1 MDILSILIIALGLAM
16 DAFAVSIASGAAL
29 RRCELKT
36 VLRIA
41 LFFGAFQ
48 GVMPV
53 IGWAAS
59 QHFKR
64 YVAGIDHWIAFAL
77 LAGVGIKMIYESR
90 KIKSD
95 EAEICAISNTTLLVL
110 AVATSIDALAVGLS
124 ISFID
129 VAIIAPALIIG
140 AVTFILSTAGVCI
153 GDRIGHFFEGRIEV
167 LGGVLLIGIG
177 FRILLQHLLA

>member
-1 MDILSILIIALGLAM
+1 MDILSILIIAVGLAM
-16 DAFAVSIASGAAL
+16 DAFAVSIASGVSL
-29 RRCELKT
+29 RKCELKT

-48 GVMPV
+48 GIMPV

-59 QHFKR
+59 QHFKG

-90 KIKSD
+90 KISAEKP
-95 EAEICAISNTTLLVL
+95 EICAISNTTLLVL

-129 VAIIAPALIIG
+129 VAIAGPALIIG
-140 AVTFILSTAGVCI
+140 AVTFTLSTAGVYI
-153 GDRIGHFFEGRIEV
+153 GDRIGHFFEGKIEI

-177 FRILLQHLLA
+177 AKILLEHLLG